1 MRRLLI
7 ANRGEIAV
15 RIARAAMDLGIG
27 TVAVYSEDDAN
38 GLHLRIADEAVP
50 LAGRGVPA
58 YLDIEDVVARAVEAN
73 CDAVH
78 PGYGF
83 LAENA
88 DFAAACAEAGVAFV
102 GPRPEV
108 LELFG
113 DKGRAR
119 AAATG
124 AGVPVLRG
132 TDRPTTLEE
141 TREFFA
147 ALGDGK
153 AMIVKAVAGGGG
165 RGTRIVG
172 SADEIEQAYER
183 CRSEARRAFGN
194 GSLYVEELIPRARH
208 IEVQLLGDED
218 GGLVDFGEREC
229 SAQRRHQKVVETA
242 PAPNLCPALRAEI
255 VDAALRLGRAAEYSS
270 LGTFEFLVD
279 ADASGEVGNGDGA
292 PAGAGGNA
300 GNGDGDGGPAET
312 GGRFAFIEA
321 NARLQVEHTV
331 TEAVTGVDLVQ
342 AQLRIA
348 AGETLE
354 DLGLGAP
361 EAVRPRGF
369 AIQAR
374 VNLETLDAEGA
385 VRPSGGAL
393 AAYEPPSGPGVRT
406 DGCGYAGYEANPA
419 FDSLLAKVIAHSPS
433 NDFAAAVKRT
443 SRALDEFRIAGPD
456 TNIPW
461 LQGVLGHPDFAA
473 GALYTRWLDDNA
485 RELAA
490 AAGNG
495 RRQRFV
501 PAAAPVGAAKAAGAA
516 SPAAGGAA
524 QTPGAAT
531 QAAGGAEDAR
541 DSGFAGAR
549 VDTADPL
556 ALFAYDQETKAAQAG
571 APDPAGGADAAGE
584 EADGPEGATGIG
596 APIQGTIVSID
607 VAEGDEV
614 LRGQQVAVIEA
625 MKMEHVLRADT
636 SGTVLRVTMAVGD
649 TIREGYPLVFV
660 EGAEGGEASDAAEEI
675 DPDYIRP
682 DLAENYAR
690 HAYTL
695 DENRPEAVARRR
707 RFGFRTPREN
717 IEQLV
722 DAGSFKEYWPLIVAR
737 QHQKFSDEK
746 LREYTPADGVV
757 AGTASINGDL
767 FDDEHS
773 RAMVLSYD
781 YTVLAGTQGGRNHY
795 KQDRLF
801 DLANRYMLPLVF
813 FTEGGGGRPGDDYTG
828 PRVAFDTYTFT
839 QFSKLSGLIPLV
851 GVNNGRCF
859 AGNTALL
866 ACCDTIIATEAST
879 IAMGGP
885 AMIEGGGLGVYTP
898 EEVGPMSFQ
907 VPNGVVDILV
917 KDEEEAVDV
926 TKKYLSYFQGTVQDW
941 EAHDQRPLRHVIPE
955 NRLRLY
961 DMQEIVHRLADV
973 GSVLEIRPK
982 FGIGVITAFIRVE
995 GRPMGVIANNPHHLA
1010 GAIDSDGADKGAR
1023 FLQLCDAFDIP
1034 VLSLMDCPGIM
1045 VGPDHEKTALVRHCA
1060 RMFNTGANLS
1070 VPMFGV
1076 VVRKAY
1082 GLGVQAMCGASAL
1095 VGFFTVGWPTAEFAG
1110 MNIEGAVKLGY
1121 RKELA
1126 AIEDPEERRLEFE
1139 RRVEASYERAK
1150 AVNAAAGGGLDDVID
1165 PADTRSWIAESMKRL
1180 PKPPPRTGKKRPY
1193 IDTW

>member
-15 RIARAAMDLGIG
+15 RIARAAMDLGIEAI
-27 TVAVYSEDDAN
+27 AVYSEDDAN

-50 LAGRGVPA
+50 LGGRGVPA
-58 YLDIEDVVARAVEAN
+58 YLDIEDVVGRAVEAN
-73 CDAVH
+73 CDAIH

-83 LAENA
+83 LAENVGL
-88 DFAAACAEAGVAFV
+88 AAACADAGVTFV

-119 AAATG
+119 AAAT
-124 AGVPVLRG
+124 AADVPVLRG
-132 TDRPTTLEE
+132 TDRTTGLDEA
-141 TREFFA
+141 REFFA
-147 ALGDGK
+147 ALEDGG
-153 AMIVKAVAGGGG
+153 AMIIKALAGGGG
-165 RGTRIVG
+165 RGTRIVA
-172 SADEIEQAYER
+172 SAGEIEQAYER
-183 CRSEARRAFGN
+183 CRSEAERAFGN
-194 GSLYVEELIPRARH
+194 GGLYVEELIPRARH

-218 GGLVDFGEREC
+218 GGLIDFGEREC

-242 PAPNLCPALRAEI
+242 PAPNLSPTLRAAI
-255 VDAALRLGRAAEYSS
+255 IDAALRLGRAARYNS
-270 LGTFEFLVD
+270 LGTFEFLAFAD
-279 ADASGEVGNGDGA
+279 EFLAFAGRGSDGGNGSSPSADA
-292 PAGAGGNA
+292 
-300 GNGDGDGGPAET
+300 
-312 GGRFAFIEA
+312 GGRFAFIET
-321 NARLQVEHTV
+321 NARLQV
-331 TEAVTGVDLVQ
+331 
-342 AQLRIA
+342 
-348 AGETLE
+348 
-354 DLGLGAP
+354 
-361 EAVRPRGF
+361 
-369 AIQAR
+369 
-374 VNLETLDAEGA
+374 ETLDAEGA
-385 VRPSGGAL
+385 VRPSSGVL
-393 AAYEPPSGPGVRT
+393 SAYEPPSGPGVRI

-433 NDFAAAVKRT
+433 NDFGHAVKRAL
-443 SRALDEFRIAGPD
+443 RALDEFRSCGPS

-461 LQGVLGHPDFAA
+461 LQSVLSHPDFAA
-473 GALYTRWLDDNA
+473 GNLYTRWLDDHA
-485 RELAA
+485 GELAA

-501 PAAAPVGAAKAAGAA
+501 PAGDG
-516 SPAAGGAA
+516 GGAA
-524 QTPGAAT
+524 AAPGR
-531 QAAGGAEDAR
+531 AEEAR

-549 VDTADPL
+549 VDNVDPL
-556 ALFAYDQETKAAQAG
+556 ALFAYDQATKAAQAG
-571 APDPAGGADAAGE
+571 PAEGPEGGAE
-584 EADGPEGATGIG
+584 TEAGPEGATGVV

-625 MKMEHVLRADT
+625 MKMEHVLRAGS
-636 SGTVLRVTMAVGD
+636 SGIVRQVTMAAGD

-660 EGAEGGEASDAAEEI
+660 QEAEGGEAADAAEEI

-682 DLAENYAR
+682 DLEENYRR

-707 RFGFRTPREN
+707 RFGFQTPREN

-722 DAGSFKEYWPLIVAR
+722 DPGSFKEYWPLLVAR
-737 QHQKFSDEK
+737 QHQKYSDEE
-746 LREYTPADGVV
+746 LRQYTPADGVV
-757 AGTASINGDL
+757 AGTGSINGDL

-773 RAMVLSYD
+773 RTIVLSYD

-801 DLANRYMLPLVF
+801 ELANRFRLPLVF

-866 ACCDTIIATEAST
+866 ACCDVIIATEAST

-917 KDEEEAVDV
+917 KDEEEAVDT
-926 TKKYLSYFQGTVQDW
+926 TKKYLSYFQGPVSDW

-961 DMQEIVHRLADV
+961 DMQEIVHTLADV
-973 GSVLEIRPK
+973 GSVLEIREK

-995 GRPMGVIANNPHHLA
+995 GKPMGVIANNPHHLA

-1082 GLGVQAMCGASAL
+1082 GLGVQAMCGASSL

-1165 PADTRSWIAESMKRL
+1165 PAETRSWITESMKRL
-1180 PKPPPRTGKKRPY
+1180 PPTPPRTGKKRPY

>member
-15 RIARAAMDLGIG
+15 RIARAAMDLGIEA
-27 TVAVYSEDDAN
+27 VAVYSEDDAN
-38 GLHLRIADEAVP
+38 GLHLRIADEAIP
-50 LAGRGVPA
+50 LGGRGVPA
-58 YLDIEDVVARAVEAN
+58 YLDIEDVVGRAVEAN

-88 DFAAACAEAGVAFV
+88 DFAAACAGADMTFV

-119 AAATG
+119 AAA
-124 AGVPVLRG
+124 AAVDIAVLRG
-132 TDRPTTLEE
+132 TDRPTTIEE
-141 TREFFA
+141 AQEFFA
-147 ALGDGK
+147 AQGRGK
-153 AMIVKAVAGGGG
+153 AMIIKALAGGGG
-165 RGTRIVG
+165 RGTRIVTT
-172 SADEIEQAYER
+172 ADDIEQAFAR
-183 CRSEARRAFGN
+183 CRSEAERAFGN
-194 GSLYVEELIPRARH
+194 GGLYVEELIPRARH

-218 GGLVDFGEREC
+218 GGLIDFGEREC
-229 SAQRRHQKVVETA
+229 SAQRRRQKVVETA
-242 PAPNLCPALRAEI
+242 PAPNLSPRLRAAI
-255 VDAALRLGRAAEYSS
+255 IDAALRLGRSTRYNS

-279 ADASGEVGNGDGA
+279 ADESLAGAEETHGSGNDGNGGSPDGEA
-292 PAGAGGNA
+292 
-300 GNGDGDGGPAET
+300 D
-312 GGRFAFIEA
+312 GRFAFIEA

-331 TEAVTGVDLVQ
+331 TEAVTGIDLVQ
-342 AQLRIA
+342 AQLRLA
-348 AGETLE
+348 DGETLA
-354 DLGLGAP
+354 DLGFEAP
-361 EAVRPRGF
+361 EATRPRGF

-374 VNLETLDAEGA
+374 VNLETLDTEGNL
-385 VRPSGGAL
+385 RPSSGVL
-393 AAYEPPSGPGVRT
+393 AAYEPPSGPGVRI

-433 NDFAAAVKRT
+433 SDFTSAVKRA
-443 SRALDEFRIAGPD
+443 SRALDEFRISGPD

-461 LQGVLGHPDFAA
+461 LQSVLGHPDFAA
-473 GALYTRWLDDNA
+473 GNLHTRWLDEHA
-485 RELAA
+485 GELAA

-501 PAAAPVGAAKAAGAA
+501 PTTGTAGTTSGAGDTPSDAAR
-516 SPAAGGAA
+516 
-524 QTPGAAT
+524 
-531 QAAGGAEDAR
+531 E
-541 DSGFAGAR
+541 SGFAGAR

-556 ALFAYDQETKAAQAG
+556 ALFAYDRATRAAEAAQPAADPAGVDAPGAQAG
-571 APDPAGGADAAGE
+571 
-584 EADGPEGATGIG
+584 PEGTAGVL

-607 VAEGDEV
+607 VAEGDDV
-614 LRGQQVAVIEA
+614 LRGRQVAVIEA
-625 MKMEHVLRADT
+625 MKMEHVLRSDT
-636 SGTVLRVTMAVGD
+636 SGTVRRVTMAVGD

-660 EGAEGGEASDAAEEI
+660 EAAEGGEEADAAEEI

-682 DLAENYAR
+682 DLEENIRR

-707 RFGFRTPREN
+707 RLGFRTPREN

-722 DAGSFKEYWPLIVAR
+722 DPGSFKEYWPLIVAR
-737 QHQKFSDEK
+737 QHQKYSDEK
-746 LREYTPADGVV
+746 LRQYTPADGVV
-757 AGTASINGDL
+757 AGTASINGGL

-801 DLANRYMLPLVF
+801 DLANRFRLPLVF

-839 QFSKLSGLIPLV
+839 QFSRLSGLVPLV
-851 GVNNGRCF
+851 GVNHGRCF

-866 ACCDTIIATEAST
+866 ACCDVIIATEAST

-885 AMIEGGGLGVYTP
+885 AMIEGGGLGIYTP

-917 KDEEEAVDV
+917 EDEEEAVDV
-926 TKKYLSYFQGTVQDW
+926 AKKYLSYFQGPVPDW
-941 EAHDQRPLRHVIPE
+941 KAHDQRPLRHVVPE

-961 DMQEIVHRLADV
+961 DMQEIVHTLADV

-982 FGIGVITAFIRVE
+982 FGIGVITAFIRIE
-995 GRPMGVIANNPHHLA
+995 GRPLGVIANNPHHLA

-1070 VPMFGV
+1070 VPLFGV

-1082 GLGVQAMCGASAL
+1082 GLGVQAMCGASSL

-1126 AIEDPEERRLEFE
+1126 AIEDPEERRLEFK

-1165 PADTRSWIAESMKRL
+1165 PADTRSWITESMKRL
-1180 PKPPPRTGKKRPY
+1180 PPPSPRTGKKRPY

>member
-1 MRRLLI
+1 MQRLLI

-15 RIARAAMDLGIG
+15 RIARAAMDLGVAA
-27 TVAVYSEDDAN
+27 VAVYSEDDAN

-50 LAGRGVPA
+50 LGGRGVRA
-58 YLDIEDVVARAVEAN
+58 YLDIEDVVERAVEAGCN
-73 CDAVH
+73 AVH

-88 DFAAACAEAGVAFV
+88 AFAAACAEAGIAFV

-119 AAATG
+119 AAAG
-124 AGVPVLRG
+124 DADVPVLRG
-132 TDRPTTLEE
+132 TDGPTSLEE

-147 ALGDGK
+147 ALGDGG
-153 AMIVKAVAGGGG
+153 AMIVKALAGGGG
-165 RGTRIVG
+165 RGARIVAAAG
-172 SADEIEQAYER
+172 DIEQAYER
-183 CRSEARRAFGN
+183 CASEAERAFGN
-194 GSLYVEELIPRARH
+194 GGLYVEELVPRARH
-208 IEVQLLGDED
+208 IEVQLLGDEA

-242 PAPNLCPALRAEI
+242 PAPNLRPELRQAI
-255 VDAALRLGRAAEYSS
+255 VDAALRLGGAAKYNS

-279 ADASGEVGNGDGA
+279 ADTS
-292 PAGAGGNA
+292 
-300 GNGDGDGGPAET
+300 GDGGNGGGPSAGA

-342 AQLRIA
+342 AQLRVA
-348 AGETLE
+348 RGESLA
-354 DLGLGAP
+354 DLGLEDAH
-361 EAVRPRGF
+361 ARRTRGF

-374 VNLETLDAEGA
+374 VNLETLDADGA
-385 VRPSGGAL
+385 VRPSSGVL
-393 AAYEPPSGPGVRT
+393 AAYEPPSGPGVRI
-406 DGCGYAGYEANPA
+406 DGCGYAGYEPNPA

-433 NDFAAAVKRT
+433 DDFAAAVKRA
-443 SRALDEFRIAGPD
+443 SRALDEFRIGGPS

-461 LQGVLGHPDFAA
+461 LQGVLAHPDFEA
-473 GALYTRWLDDNA
+473 GRLYTRWLDDHA
-485 RELAA
+485 GELAA

-495 RRQRFV
+495 RRPRFV
-501 PAAAPVGAAKAAGAA
+501 PAAG
-516 SPAAGGAA
+516 PAADREAA
-524 QTPGAAT
+524 APAA
-531 QAAGGAEDAR
+531 ESAR

-556 ALFAYDQETKAAQAG
+556 ALFAYDRKTKAAQSAQ
-571 APDPAGGADAAGE
+571 ADPAGGGDPRSQADAPEGATGIDSASQ
-584 EADGPEGATGIG
+584 ADGPEGATGIA

-636 SGTVLRVTMAVGD
+636 SGRVLRVTMAVGD
-649 TIREGYPLVFV
+649 TIREGYPLVLV
-660 EGAEGGEASDAAEEI
+660 ERAEGGEAAEAAAEI

-682 DLAENYAR
+682 DLAENIRR

-717 IEQLV
+717 IGQLV
-722 DAGSFKEYWPLIVAR
+722 DLGSFKEYWPLIVAR
-737 QHQKFSDEK
+737 QHQKYSDEK

-767 FDDEHS
+767 FDDERS

-866 ACCDTIIATEAST
+866 ACCDVIIATKAST

-885 AMIEGGGLGVYTP
+885 AMIEGGGLGIYTP

-917 KDEEEAVDV
+917 EDEEEAVET
-926 TKKYLSYFQGTVQDW
+926 TKKYLSYFQGPVAEW
-941 EAHDQRPLRHVIPE
+941 EANDQRPLRHVVPE

-961 DMQEIVHRLADV
+961 DMQDIVHTIADV

-995 GRPMGVIANNPHHLA
+995 GKPMGVIANNPHHLA
-1010 GAIDSDGADKGAR
+1010 GAIDSDGSDKGAR

-1045 VGPDHEKTALVRHCA
+1045 VGPDHERTALVRHCA

-1070 VPMFGV
+1070 VPLFGV

-1126 AIEDPEERRLEFE
+1126 AIEDPEERRREFE

-1165 PADTRSWIAESMKRL
+1165 PAETRSWIAESMKRL
-1180 PKPPPRTGKKRPY
+1180 PAPPPRTGKKRPY